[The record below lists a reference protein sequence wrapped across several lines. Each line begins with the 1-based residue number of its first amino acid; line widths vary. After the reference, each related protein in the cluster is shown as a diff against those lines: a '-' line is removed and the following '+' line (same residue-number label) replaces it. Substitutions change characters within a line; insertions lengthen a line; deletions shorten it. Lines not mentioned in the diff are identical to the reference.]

1 MRSCLIKM
9 VLIFITIWV
18 NLVIWDQ
25 IIENHDYSIHQWS
38 ELLSCKE
45 WNVNPNW
52 KFSES
57 KCRNIYTRPTFH
69 TVNYVDKSEL
79 TTTIDIILRNDTDEN
94 ELLFKYAS
102 DYWKTELCE
111 WRITAISKMHF
122 EIEIKR
128 SSETNEELTI
138 IAISNN
144 KVKTFEPKSLSSW
157 SNDPLHLDINQT
169 NYMLV
174 KGYALNQH
182 SSYEISIKF
191 TKEKD
196 ESIVF
201 CKSVIVVVIIF
212 FLLFLLVILTLVID
226 KNWRGVGLRD
236 RHQFVQKNQ
245 M

>member
-1 MRSCLIKM
+1 M

-25 IIENHDYSIHQWS
+25 IIENQDDSTHQWS
-38 ELLSCKE
+38 EFLTCKE
-45 WNVNPNW
+45 WNANPNW

-57 KCRNIYTRPTFH
+57 KWVNMNVWPTFH
-69 TVNYVDKSEL
+69 TANYADKSEI
-79 TTTIDIILRNDTDEN
+79 TTTIDIILRDDTDEN
-94 ELLFKYAS
+94 ELLFKHAS

-138 IAISNN
+138 IAISNS
-144 KVKTFEPKSLSSW
+144 KVKTFEPKNLSSW

-169 NYMLV
+169 NYMIV

-191 TKEKD
+191 TKEQD
-196 ESIVF
+196 DSAITY
-201 CKSVIVVVIIF
+201 KSVIAVVIILLF
-212 FLLFLLVILTLVID
+212 LFLLVTLALVID
-226 KNWRGVGLRD
+226 KNWREVRLRNH
-236 RHQFVQKNQ
+236 HQFVPKNQ
-245 M
+245 K